1 MNYNDPQLLDVTKII
16 FEEHFRRDP
25 KLSLEFDDRRRKLM
39 YDDIVYNL
47 SYLLTAIH
55 FSDEKIFRD
64 YAVWIFELLCS
75 LMKDLERSRIMEQLN
90 DHYSIMS
97 ESINNNLGELLT
109 KEEIMRATQ
118 YLESA
123 IEATRNAV
131 TNVPLSSEFSQGK
144 HTDLRKAYLDA
155 LLTNQ
160 TPKAYAL
167 ISESIK
173 SGVTIEDLYEEV
185 LSKVMHEIGELWHK
199 SIITVDKEHYATSV
213 TQTVMSQFY
222 DQIFSQSRKNLTLL
236 SCAVGSELHEIG
248 VRMLSDIFEYNGWD
262 TFYLGAAL
270 PQNAILQAIDEY
282 KPNLIA
288 LSVTMPPHLKICEQ
302 IIKAIRSKYPDLLIA
317 VGGQAFLTT
326 QELWEK
332 WDVNFYSPSAAGL
345 LILAEEYICLR

>member
-1 MNYNDPQLLDVTKII
+1 
-16 FEEHFRRDP
+16 
-25 KLSLEFDDRRRKLM
+25 
-39 YDDIVYNL
+39 
-47 SYLLTAIH
+47 
-55 FSDEKIFRD
+55 
-64 YAVWIFELLCS
+64 
-75 LMKDLERSRIMEQLN
+75 
-90 DHYSIMS
+90 
-97 ESINNNLGELLT
+97 
-109 KEEIMRATQ
+109 
-118 YLESA
+118 
-123 IEATRNAV
+123 
-131 TNVPLSSEFSQGK
+131 
-144 HTDLRKAYLDA
+144 
-155 LLTNQ
+155 
-160 TPKAYAL
+160 
-167 ISESIK
+167 
-173 SGVTIEDLYEEV
+173 
-185 LSKVMHEIGELWHK
+185 
-199 SIITVDKEHYATSV
+199 
-213 TQTVMSQFY
+213 MSQFY